1 MRYAVWGIAAWM
13 LLGALLNLNSSGK
26 LTAKG
31 NAKRARLLIGSA
43 MISMGLCTVLI
54 FAGFD
59 L

>member
-1 MRYAVWGIAAWM
+1 MRYAVWGIAAW
-13 LLGALLNLNSSGK
+13 LLSGALLNLNTSGK

-31 NAKRARLLIGSA
+31 NAKGARLLIASA
-43 MISMGLCTVLI
+43 MVSIGMCAVLA